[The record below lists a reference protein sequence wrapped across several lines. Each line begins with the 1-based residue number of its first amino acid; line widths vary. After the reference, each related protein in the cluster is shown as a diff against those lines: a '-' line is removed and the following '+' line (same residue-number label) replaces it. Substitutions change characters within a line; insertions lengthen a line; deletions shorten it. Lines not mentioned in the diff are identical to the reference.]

1 MPVPPAPLPM
11 NEPARLAALL
21 ATGIL
26 DTPSDP
32 YFDRLVR
39 MVSVLMDVP
48 VALVSLV
55 DRDRQWFKARLGF
68 DQSQTPRHE
77 AFCAHAL
84 HSHDLL
90 VVPDATRDP
99 RFADNLLVTGPTG
112 IRFYAGA
119 PLLLPCGQ
127 VAGTLCA
134 IDRRARDITL
144 SERWLLAELAATTV
158 GLITLH
164 STQMQLDRRTRT
176 DPLTGLNTRTAFLDR
191 LAQRLGREAGLK
203 PDIAVLMLDIAGVG
217 AINAL
222 LGYAVGDALLQV
234 AARALAAALPAA
246 ATAARVG
253 GVRFAA
259 ALEFYDPAALAAM
272 ARHVERHVAATLAEA
287 GWHVGVTCAASP
299 CAPGQSDSEFAL
311 TLADA
316 ALLAAKAGGVPVPA
330 AMASSAG

>member
-1 MPVPPAPLPM
+1 MTVPPAPLPM
-11 NEPARLAALL
+11 NEPARLAALQ

-32 YFDRLVR
+32 HFDRLVR

-68 DQSQTPRHE
+68 DLPATEREVS
-77 AFCAHAL
+77 FCAYAL
-84 HSHDLL
+84 HGHDLL
-90 VVPDATRDP
+90 VVPDAMRDP
-99 RFADNLLVTGPTG
+99 RFADNRLVTGPVG

-158 GLITLH
+158 GLISLH
-164 STQMQLDRRTRT
+164 STQMQLDRRSRT
-176 DPLTGLNTRTAFLDR
+176 DPLTGLHTRTAFLDR
-191 LAQRLGREAGLK
+191 LAQRLGREAG
-203 PDIAVLMLDIAGVG
+203 PNPEVAVLMLDIAGVS

-246 ATAARVG
+246 AAVGRVG

-259 ALEFYDPAALAAM
+259 ALEFDDQATLANTV
-272 ARHVERHVAATLAEA
+272 RHVERHVAATLAEA

-316 ALLAAKAGGVPVPA
+316 ALMAAKAGGAPLPGA
-330 AMASSAG
+330 TPSSAG

>member
-1 MPVPPAPLPM
+1 M
-11 NEPARLAALL
+11 NEPARLAALQ

-26 DTPSDP
+26 DTPADP
-32 YFDRLVR
+32 HFDRLVR

-68 DQSQTPRHE
+68 DPRE
-77 AFCAHAL
+77 TDRNVSFCAHAL

-90 VVPDATRDP
+90 VVPDAMRDP
-99 RFADNLLVTGPTG
+99 RFADNLLVTGPVG

-127 VAGTLCA
+127 IAGTLCA

-164 STQMQLDRRTRT
+164 STQVQLDRRTRT
-176 DPLTGLNTRTAFLDR
+176 DPLTGLCTRTAFLDR
-191 LAQRLGREAGLK
+191 LAQRLAQESQSGQQA
-203 PDIAVLMLDIAGVG
+203 AVLMLDITGVS

-234 AARALAAALPAA
+234 AARALTVALPAGA
-246 ATAARVG
+246 ATGRVG

-259 ALEFYDPAALAAM
+259 ALEFDDPATLAATV
-272 ARHVERHVAATLAEA
+272 HQVERYVAQTLAEA

-316 ALLAAKAGGVPVPA
+316 ALLAAKAGQPAVPA
-330 AMASSAG
+330 AMAS